1 MQIRVLVNKF
11 SKHEMDQILIYYNSH
26 KNNNGKCI
34 ERLDRTEGG
43 FMIKID
49 EIEKIDE
56 IDEIDEINKIDEID
70 KIEKIEN
77 PNEKI
82 ENPNE
87 KIKQLRMNKKKLVK
101 HQHYPSFTDTEL
113 LLLFES
119 MKEILGDNV
128 VLE

>member
-26 KNNNGKCI
+26 KNNNDKCI
-34 ERLDRTEGG
+34 ERLNRAEGG
-43 FMIKID
+43 FMI
-49 EIEKIDE
+49 E
-56 IDEIDEINKIDEID
+56 IDKIDEINKID
-70 KIEKIEN
+70 KN
-77 PNEKI
+77 SN

-87 KIKQLRMNKKKLVK
+87 KIKQLRWDKKKLVK

-119 MKEILGDNV
+119 MKEVLGNNV